1 MQADAKVAPDKK
13 RLDSYE
19 GEYWQ
24 PKEVAKRQRKV
35 KTIPDAMLSN
45 GKAGLYRS
53 DSDATDVGVEPKSA
67 WRKTPTALS
76 KHTYSSE
83 LEAHAPDYAQK
94 RLAERT
100 DSLETVVYSQKSAP
114 RAVSDEVVVE
124 EEEEGREDEEEEEEE
139 EEGEE
144 EEEEEEGD
152 EEVLPPQ
159 RRGRSSGQSPSPP
172 DMPPAQRARRSS

>member
-45 GKAGLYRS
+45 SKAGPYRS

-124 EEEEGREDEEEEEEE
+124 EEEVLVVVVVEGVVEEE
-139 EEGEE
+139 
-144 EEEEEEGD
+144 D
-152 EEVLPPQ
+152 ND
-159 RRGRSSGQSPSPP
+159 S
-172 DMPPAQRARRSS
+172 